1 MQTEPTKQGRLG
13 FITGVVPKAKAL
25 SFERILF
32 RATRGNMFFRQ
43 ASVEDPVID
52 PTSGE
57 KVSIFIQ
64 CRELCQRIDE
74 SFYNVPREMYQSV
87 PINWILCSLG
97 LETGGKNCVYCL
109 FFGRSCTHQN
119 YKDL

>member
-64 CRELCQRIDE
+64 CRQLCQK
-74 SFYNVPREMYQSV
+74 S
-87 PINWILCSLG
+87 
-97 LETGGKNCVYCL
+97 
-109 FFGRSCTHQN
+109 
-119 YKDL
+119 